1 MKHWKTGDRVRIVE
15 REQTAKDIKEQTYF
29 PHFAGLVGDVVK
41 VYGPD
46 EVCVEIVRDSL
57 PGSNASRHDEIEKR
71 LKDRLMDSL
80 SQDAR
85 SKLSEK
91 EKQFTLRY
99 TVLVSGADLE
109 PYKGEVKARTRPAP
123 MADERPHEADLEA
136 LEEQFL
142 RERSGA

>member
-1 MKHWKTGDRVRIVE
+1 MKHWKTGDRVRIIE

-41 VYGPD
+41 VYGPE

-57 PGSNASRHDEIEKR
+57 PASNAQRHAEIEKR

-85 SKLSEK
+85 SRLSEK
-91 EKQFTLRY
+91 EQQFTLRY
-99 TVLVSGADLE
+99 TILVSGSDLE
-109 PYKGEVKARTRPAP
+109 PFKGQVAPRTRPAAA
-123 MADERPHEADLEA
+123 ADERPHEADLEA
-136 LEEQFL
+136 LEEQYL
-142 RERSGA
+142 RERSGT